1 MKDAHLLI
9 IGGLLVGAAFLAMQK
24 PVETPPKPKPRRA
37 IAQKVGA
44 VIDKVGWTG
53 AALARAMQENTPAD
67 VGRMLR
73 EKQERAY
80 VSGRRMAGKAG
91 KKATELYEAAKQIPQ
106 KIKDTVGNW
115 VDAAGNV
122 RDAAG
127 NIVKRA
133 ALGAM
138 SAQIEA
144 GTPMLRLAAAVK
156 RTGLVDSGARAAN
169 TAYASA
175 RRTGHKTVRAV
186 NRVQQK
192 AEEVVTEKA
201 QEVWDDPTWGF

>member
-1 MKDAHLLI
+1 
-9 IGGLLVGAAFLAMQK
+9 
-24 PVETPPKPKPRRA
+24 
-37 IAQKVGA
+37 
-44 VIDKVGWTG
+44 
-53 AALARAMQENTPAD
+53 MQENTPAD

-133 ALGAM
+133 RLYPAPAVTSGGSKNYLG
-138 SAQIEA
+138 SSEA
-144 GTPMLRLAAAVK
+144 KSSGGLAA
-156 RTGLVDSGARAAN
+156 S
-169 TAYASA
+169 
-175 RRTGHKTVRAV
+175 
-186 NRVQQK
+186 
-192 AEEVVTEKA
+192 VVA
-201 QEVWDDPTWGF
+201 HRQH